1 MSEKYKNKTLAE
13 IVNIEQAK
21 NLLKKNLRRGDRGL
35 LDYRDIEIEIGTIE
49 KAFGSATVRL
59 GDTVVVAGVNFELGT
74 PFLDTPNKAILLV
87 EGEIL
92 PTASVEAEAG
102 PPDEHEIEIS
112 RVVDR
117 GIRESGMIDFEKYVI
132 VPGETV
138 IKIFVDFNII
148 NDDGN
153 IIDAANLAAVS
164 ALATAEMPSIEYIK
178 ENLDEVN
185 NINIKKIPR
194 EPFKVEEIPIA
205 NTIGIFEGKIIVDP
219 DAAEEEVVDTLI
231 TFTHLSTGEI
241 CSIQLLKGGLSY
253 EEVFK
258 TLDIAYQKNLEL
270 REILKKYGVT
280 L

>member
-117 GIRESGMIDFEKYVI
+117 GLRESGMINFEKYVI

-178 ENLDEVN
+178 ENLEEVN

-205 NTIGIFEGKIIVDP
+205 NTIGIFEGKVIVDP
-219 DAAEEEVVDTLI
+219 DAAEEEVADTLI

-270 REILKKYGVT
+270 REILKKHGVT

>member
-13 IVNIEQAK
+13 IINIEQAK
-21 NLLKKNLRRGDRGL
+21 NLLKKNLRKGDRGL
-35 LDYRDIEIEIGTIE
+35 LDYRDIKIETGTIK
-49 KAFGSATVRL
+49 KAFGSATVNL

-74 PFLDTPNKAILLV
+74 PFLDTPNNAILLV

-117 GIRESGMIDFEKYVI
+117 GLRESGMINFEKYVI
-132 VPGETV
+132 IPGETV
-138 IKIFVDFNII
+138 IKMYVDFNII

-153 IIDAANLAAVS
+153 IIDAANLAAVA
-164 ALATAEMPSIEYIK
+164 ALATAEIPKIKYIRDHL
-178 ENLDEVN
+178 NEVN
-185 NINIKKIPR
+185 NINIKEIPH
-194 EPFKVEEIPIA
+194 ESFKVDEIPIA
-205 NTIGIFEGKIIVDP
+205 NTIGIFDGKVLVDP
-219 DAAEEEVVDTLI
+219 DAAEEEVVNTLI

-241 CSIQLLKGGLSY
+241 CSVQLLKGGLAY

-258 TLDIAYQKNLEL
+258 TLEVSYQKNLEL
-270 REILKKYGVT
+270 REILKDHGIS

>member
-13 IVNIEQAK
+13 IINIEQAK
-21 NLLKKNLRRGDRGL
+21 NLLNKNLRKGDRGL
-35 LDYRDIEIEIGTIE
+35 LDYRDIKIETGTIK
-49 KAFGSATVRL
+49 KAFGSATVNL

-74 PFLDTPNKAILLV
+74 PFIDTPNNAILLV

-102 PPDEHEIEIS
+102 PPGEHEIEIS
-112 RVVDR
+112 RVIDR
-117 GIRESGMIDFEKYVI
+117 GIRESGMINFEKYVI
-132 VPGETV
+132 IPGETV

-153 IIDAANLAAVS
+153 IIDAANLAAVA
-164 ALATAEMPSIEYIK
+164 ALATAEIPKVEYIR
-178 ENLDEVN
+178 EHIDEVN
-185 NINIKKIPR
+185 NINIKEIPR
-194 EPFKVEEIPIA
+194 ESFKVEEIPIA
-205 NTIGIFEGKIIVDP
+205 NTIGIFDGKVLVDP

-241 CSIQLLKGGLSY
+241 CSVQLLKGGLTY

-258 TLDIAYQKNLEL
+258 TLDVAYQKNLEL
-270 REILKKYGVT
+270 REILKNNGIS

>member
-117 GIRESGMIDFEKYVI
+117 GIRESGMINFEKYVI

-178 ENLDEVN
+178 ENLEEVN

-205 NTIGIFEGKIIVDP
+205 NTIGIFEGKVIVDP
-219 DAAEEEVVDTLI
+219 DAAEEEVADTLI

-270 REILKKYGVT
+270 REILKKHGVT

>member
-117 GIRESGMIDFEKYVI
+117 GLRESGMINFEKYVI

-164 ALATAEMPSIEYIK
+164 ALATAEMPSIGYIK
-178 ENLDEVN
+178 ENLEEVN

-194 EPFKVEEIPIA
+194 EPFKIEEIPIA
-205 NTIGIFEGKIIVDP
+205 NTVGIFEGKIIVDP
-219 DAAEEEVVDTLI
+219 DAAEEEVADTLI

-258 TLDIAYQKNLEL
+258 TLEIAYQKNLEL
-270 REILKKYGVT
+270 RETLKKHGVT

>member
-117 GIRESGMIDFEKYVI
+117 GIRESGMINFEKYVI

-178 ENLDEVN
+178 ENLEEVN

-219 DAAEEEVVDTLI
+219 DAAEEEVADTLI

-270 REILKKYGVT
+270 REILKKHGVT

>member
-13 IVNIEQAK
+13 IINIEQAK
-21 NLLKKNLRRGDRGL
+21 NLLNKNLRKGDRGL
-35 LDYRDIEIEIGTIE
+35 LDYRDIKIETGTIK
-49 KAFGSATVRL
+49 KAFGSATVNL

-74 PFLDTPNKAILLV
+74 PFIDTPNNAILLV

-112 RVVDR
+112 RVIDR
-117 GIRESGMIDFEKYVI
+117 GIRESGMINFEKYVI
-132 VPGETV
+132 IPGETV

-153 IIDAANLAAVS
+153 IIDAANLAAVA
-164 ALATAEMPSIEYIK
+164 ALATAEIPKVEYIR
-178 ENLDEVN
+178 EHIDEVN
-185 NINIKKIPR
+185 NINIKEIPR
-194 EPFKVEEIPIA
+194 ESFKVEEIPIA
-205 NTIGIFEGKIIVDP
+205 NTIGIFDGKVLVDP

-241 CSIQLLKGGLSY
+241 CSVQLLKGGLTY

-258 TLDIAYQKNLEL
+258 TLDVAYQKNLEL
-270 REILKKYGVT
+270 REILKNNGIS

>member
-21 NLLKKNLRRGDRGL
+21 HLLKMNLRRGERGL
-35 LDYRDIEIEIGTIE
+35 LDYRDIEIETGTIE

-59 GDTVVVAGVNFELGT
+59 GDTMVVAGVNFELGT
-74 PFLDTPNKAILLV
+74 PFPDTPNSAILLV

-102 PPDEHEIEIS
+102 PPGEHEIEIS

-117 GIRESGMIDFEKYVI
+117 GLRESGMINFEKYVVI
-132 VPGETV
+132 PGETV
-138 IKIFVDFNII
+138 IKIYVDFNII

-164 ALATAEMPSIEYIK
+164 ALATAEVPSIEYIK
-178 ENLDEVN
+178 ENLEEVN

-194 EPFKVEEIPIA
+194 EPFKIEEIPIA

-219 DAAEEEVVDTLI
+219 DAAEEEIADTLI
-231 TFTHLSTGEI
+231 TFTHISTGEI
-241 CSIQLLKGGLSY
+241 CSVQLLKGSLSY
-253 EEVFK
+253 EDVFN

-270 REILKKYGVT
+270 RETLKKHGIT

>member
-35 LDYRDIEIEIGTIE
+35 LHYRDIEIEIGTIE

-117 GIRESGMIDFEKYVI
+117 GIRESGMINFEKYVI

-178 ENLDEVN
+178 ENLEEVN

-219 DAAEEEVVDTLI
+219 DAAEEEVADTLI

-270 REILKKYGVT
+270 REILKKHGVT

>member
-21 NLLKKNLRRGDRGL
+21 NLLRKNLRKGDRDL
-35 LDYRDIEIEIGTIE
+35 LSYREIVIETGTVE

-92 PTASVEAEAG
+92 PTASFEAEAG

-117 GIRESGMIDFEKYVI
+117 GLRESGMINFEKYVI

-138 IKIFVDFNII
+138 LKMFVDFNII

-153 IIDAANLAAVS
+153 IIDAANIAAVS
-164 ALATAEMPSIEYIK
+164 ALATAEVPDIEYIK
-178 ENLDEVN
+178 DHLEEVN
-185 NINIKKIPR
+185 NINIKDIPR
-194 EPFKVEEIPIA
+194 KNFEIEELPIA
-205 NTIGIFEGKIIVDP
+205 TTVGFFEDKMIVDP
-219 DAAEEEVVDTLI
+219 DAAEEEIADTLI
-231 TFTHLSTGEI
+231 TFTHISTGEI

-253 EEVFK
+253 DEVFK
-258 TLDIAYQKNLEL
+258 ALDIAYQKNLEL
-270 REILKKYGVT
+270 REILKKHGIT

>member
-13 IVNIEQAK
+13 IINIEQAK
-21 NLLKKNLRRGDRGL
+21 NLLNKNLRKGDRGL
-35 LDYRDIEIEIGTIE
+35 LDYRDIKIETGTIK
-49 KAFGSATVRL
+49 KAFGSATVNL

-74 PFLDTPNKAILLV
+74 PFIDTPNNAILLV

-112 RVVDR
+112 RVIDR
-117 GIRESGMIDFEKYVI
+117 GIRESGMINFEKYVI
-132 VPGETV
+132 IPGETV

-153 IIDAANLAAVS
+153 IIDAANLAAVA
-164 ALATAEMPSIEYIK
+164 ALATAEIPKVEYIR
-178 ENLDEVN
+178 EHIDEVN
-185 NINIKKIPR
+185 NINIKEIPR
-194 EPFKVEEIPIA
+194 ESFKVEEIPIA
-205 NTIGIFEGKIIVDP
+205 NTIGIFDGKVLVDP
-219 DAAEEEVVDTLI
+219 DAAEEDVVDTLI

-241 CSIQLLKGGLSY
+241 CSVQLLKGGLTY

-258 TLDIAYQKNLEL
+258 TLDVAYQKNLEL
-270 REILKKYGVT
+270 REILKNNGIS

>member
-21 NLLKKNLRRGDRGL
+21 NLLRKNLRKGDRDL
-35 LDYRDIEIEIGTIE
+35 LSYRDIIIETGTVE

-92 PTASVEAEAG
+92 PTASFEAEAG

-117 GIRESGMIDFEKYVI
+117 GLRESGMINFEKYVI

-138 IKIFVDFNII
+138 LKMFVDFNII

-153 IIDAANLAAVS
+153 IIDAANIAAVS
-164 ALATAEMPSIEYIK
+164 ALATAEVPDIEYIK
-178 ENLDEVN
+178 DHLEEVN
-185 NINIKKIPR
+185 NINIKGIPR
-194 EPFKVEEIPIA
+194 KKFEIEELPIA
-205 NTIGIFEGKIIVDP
+205 TTVGFFEDKMIVDP
-219 DAAEEEVVDTLI
+219 DAAEEEIADTLI
-231 TFTHLSTGEI
+231 TFTHISTGEI
-241 CSIQLLKGGLSY
+241 CSVQLLKGGLSY
-253 EEVFK
+253 DEVFK
-258 TLDIAYQKNLEL
+258 ALDIAYQKNLEL
-270 REILKKYGVT
+270 REILKKHGIT